1 MNDKILRYGSATAA
15 MLFAGIGFAFK
26 FLLDAKDYPQLSLV
40 LLAVVAVAIGS
51 LALLSACGMSVI
63 LGAEFQK
70 AWADHRNNTQP
81 SKARYVTLLI
91 SGAFLLPLIVVLLL
105 IGFFSFHY
113 SMENLADALAR
124 LRDHL
129 LAQI

>member
-1 MNDKILRYGSATAA
+1 MDDKILRYGAATAA
-15 MLFAGIGFAFK
+15 TLFTGIGFAFK

-51 LALLSACGMSVI
+51 LSLLAACGISAT

-70 AWADHRNNTQP
+70 AWAEHRSNARR
-81 SKARYVTLLI
+81 SKTRCVMLLV
-91 SGAFLLPLIVVLLL
+91 SGALLLLL
-105 IGFFSFHY
+105 IMVFLLIGCFSFYY
-113 SMENLADALAR
+113 SIENLADALAR

-129 LAQI
+129 LAQT